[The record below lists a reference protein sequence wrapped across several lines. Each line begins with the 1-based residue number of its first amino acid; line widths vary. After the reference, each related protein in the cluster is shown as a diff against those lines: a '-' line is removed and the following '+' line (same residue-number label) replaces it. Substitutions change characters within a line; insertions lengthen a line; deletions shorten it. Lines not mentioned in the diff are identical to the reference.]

1 MNMSSLNVY
10 KMLSLIAIGVIG
22 HQVYPALFADNEAT
36 ASAPEEISE
45 VIPEPAFIVVKPEP
59 APSTKIKPHAMA
71 SEPKVSEIAEI
82 APEPIEPEPQPQP
95 EEISPLIN
103 ATLILVGKEAGST
116 IELKKDAEL
125 IERACYHGEWPQYR
139 AMLARSLTEA
149 VKESKSRFGRSNAR
163 YENLWREPK
172 YYTALLRWK
181 ALSQFPDE
189 VTSQTKSLSGG
200 SEMITWVLN
209 NDNALEEIALT
220 LHENDNK
227 DQVFKFLSTVWRNKK
242 FTHKDEEFNQGD
254 VNELEKIIPK
264 YFNLAL
270 ACAVVFDQEIAYKN
284 HITGASNVDGMLRYH
299 WYRKKN
305 EGGLLEGDIHNAS
318 AKDLTFVVC
327 SPVSTDELEW
337 ALKKYRSQRRKN
349 IGQAFSDV
357 KYLME
362 RAVEGLNPYE
372 EYTLPEILKE
382 GGICGDQ
389 TYFCV
394 NVARA
399 AGIPAFGLSGLTNSG
414 GHAWASVK
422 IDDDEWST
430 QIGRI
435 GGVSKGK
442 GRDPQTGESIT
453 EQQIWHWSERKV
465 ASRTNTI
472 DVFRHLW
479 MADFFT
485 ESLDTPEKHEAINI
499 AHNIGQEFP
508 ITWDR
513 AYKVMLTREEL
524 ISAPALSAT
533 LAVWKDFVKD
543 LKHEFRKNP
552 RMASLASVIEDK
564 HIFPHSDIED
574 VRRELARLRRRN
586 TKNSSE
592 QADLMTS
599 SLRRESDLIL
609 KTSDYDNEQALEEV
623 HQLYS
628 RSLRDYGGSLSG
640 FKEMI
645 QYYFSV
651 MKEDKERGKAS
662 VQSIERAFN
671 RVVDTGSDDWFRK
684 KEEIAIFGTIAKMYR
699 EVGEEKRAASMEKR
713 LTRDMKNADRKA
725 L

>member
-1 MNMSSLNVY
+1 MNMSSLNVC

-22 HQVYPALFADNEAT
+22 HQVHPVLFADKPAT
-36 ASAPEEISE
+36 VSAPEEIPE
-45 VIPEPAFIVVKPEP
+45 VIPEPAFIAEVP
-59 APSTKIKPHAMA
+59 APTPSTKIKPHAMA
-71 SEPKVSEIAEI
+71 SEPKVPEIAEI
-82 APEPIEPEPQPQP
+82 VPEPKKPEPQPK
-95 EEISPLIN
+95 EISPLET
-103 ATLILVGKEAGST
+103 ATLVLVGNEAGST
-116 IELKKDAEL
+116 TELKKDAEL
-125 IERACYHGEWPQYR
+125 IERACYYGEWPEYR
-139 AMLARSLTEA
+139 AMLARSLSEA
-149 VKESKSRFGRSNAR
+149 FKESKSRLGRSNTR
-163 YENLWREPK
+163 YDNLWREPK

-189 VTSQTKSLSGG
+189 VTSQTKSLSG
-200 SEMITWVLN
+200 SSPMMTWVLT
-209 NDNALEEIALT
+209 NDTALEEIALT

-227 DQVFKFLSTVWRNKK
+227 DQVFKFLSKVWTNKK
-242 FTHKDEEFNQGD
+242 FTYKEEEFNLGD
-254 VNELEKIIPK
+254 INDLEKIIPK

-270 ACAVVFDQEIAYKN
+270 ACAVVFDKKIGYKN
-284 HITGASNVDGMLRYH
+284 PTSGTSHVDGMLRYH
-299 WYRKKN
+299 WYRKRN
-305 EGGLLEGDIHNAS
+305 EGGLLEGDIHKAS

-327 SPVSTDELEW
+327 SPVSTVELEW
-337 ALKKYRSQRRKN
+337 ALRKYRSARRKN
-349 IGQAFSDV
+349 FGQAFSDV

-389 TYFCV
+389 SYFCV
-394 NVARA
+394 NTARA
-399 AGIPAFGLSGLTNSG
+399 AGIPAFGLSGVTNSG

-430 QIGRI
+430 KIGRI

-442 GRDPQTGESIT
+442 GRNPQTGESIT
-453 EQQIWHWSERKV
+453 EQEVWLWSEPKV
-465 ASRTNTI
+465 ESRTNTI
-472 DVFRHLW
+472 KVFRHLW

-485 ESLDTPEKHEAINI
+485 ESDEPLENNQAINI

-524 ISAPALSAT
+524 ISAPALPAT
-533 LAVWKDFVKD
+533 LAVWKGFVKD

-564 HIFPHSDIED
+564 HIFPNSDIAD

-586 TKNSSE
+586 TNNASE
-592 QADLMTS
+592 QADLMTA
-599 SLRRESDLIL
+599 SLKREAEFIIQLGKGDED
-609 KTSDYDNEQALEEV
+609 KALEEI

-628 RSLRDYGGSLSG
+628 RALRDYGGSISG

-645 QYYFSV
+645 SYYFSV
-651 MKEDKERGKAS
+651 MKDHEDRGKAS
-662 VQSIERAFN
+662 VRTIELAFN
-671 RVVDTGSDDWFRK
+671 RVVNTGSDDWFRK
-684 KEEIAIFGTIAKMYR
+684 KTEVGIHRQIAKMYR
-699 EVGEEKRAASMEKR
+699 EVGEEKRATNMEKR
-713 LTRDMKNADRKA
+713 LDRDMKNAKRKA